1 MNTNLNTKT
10 LPAQLSGTLGLWLA
24 VTVIFAAVTALTA
37 RITIPLPFTPVPI
50 TLQTL
55 AVILS
60 GLVLGA
66 RGGALAQVL
75 YLSLIAFG
83 LPLDARG
90 IGPMAF
96 FSPTAGYLIGFVPA
110 AFVAGWLAEQLAARS
125 WWGNF
130 VAGITGILLVYL
142 LGANWL
148 AVMLGSWEKAWLGGV
163 VPFILFDL
171 GKAAVAAAVAE
182 SGKYML
188 GRLGNWKVG

>member
-1 MNTNLNTKT
+1 MMNTNINTKT
-10 LPAQLSGTLGLWLA
+10 LPAHISRTLWLWLA
-24 VTVIFAAVTALTA
+24 VTIIFAAITALTA

-55 AVILS
+55 AVVLS

-90 IGPMAF
+90 LGPAAF

-110 AFVAGWLAEQLAARS
+110 AFVAGWLAEQLTARS

-130 VAGITGILLVYL
+130 VAAITGILIVYL
-142 LGANWL
+142 LGASWL
-148 AVMLGSWEKAWLGGV
+148 AIMLGSWEKAWLGGV
-163 VPFILFDL
+163 VPFILLDL
-171 GKAAVAAAVAE
+171 GKAAIAAGVAE
-182 SGKYML
+182 SGKHFFKTNIL
-188 GRLGNWKVG
+188 Q